1 MFKIEMETI
10 ALACRINNKKGR
22 KNARQIF
29 PNKVCSWRSEN
40 NQSNEIL
47 VTIVDERAGDAYGVV
62 GTRVVRRG
70 KG

>member
-1 MFKIEMETI
+1 MAEIELETI
-10 ALACRINNKKGR
+10 ALGCRINNKKGR

-29 PNKVCSWRSEN
+29 PIKVCSWRSEN

-47 VTIVDERAGDAYGVV
+47 VTIVNERVGDAHGVV